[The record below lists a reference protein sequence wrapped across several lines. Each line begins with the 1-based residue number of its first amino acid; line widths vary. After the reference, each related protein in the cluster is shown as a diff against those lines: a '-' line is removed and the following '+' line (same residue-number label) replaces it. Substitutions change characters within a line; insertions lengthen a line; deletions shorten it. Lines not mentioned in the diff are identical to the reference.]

1 MKPADPLTL
10 PTVEPEVIERR
21 RRLRRLID
29 DIKASETYDHAMVFH
44 FCGTP
49 ACACGHFL
57 AAPDLRAEFDARHPD
72 IVLPADSRFM
82 FASPQVI
89 KRVAADLSIPWR
101 VFDDPSPFHDGTK
114 AGVLAYLR
122 KCLAEMEG

>member
-29 DIKASETYDHAMVFH
+29 DIKASETYDHAMVSH

-57 AAPDLRAEFDARHPD
+57 VDPDLRAEFAARHPD

-82 FASPQVI
+82 FVSPQI
-89 KRVAADLSIPWR
+89 MKRVAADLGIPWR
-101 VFDDPSPFHDGTK
+101 VFDDPSPHHDGSK
-114 AGVLAYLR
+114 AGVVA
-122 KCLAEMEG
+122 CLEWLLGRM